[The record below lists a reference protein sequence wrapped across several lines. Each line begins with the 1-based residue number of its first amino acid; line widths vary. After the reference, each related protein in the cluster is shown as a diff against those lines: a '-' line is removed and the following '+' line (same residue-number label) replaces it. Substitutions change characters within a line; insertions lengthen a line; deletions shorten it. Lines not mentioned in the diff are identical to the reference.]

1 MQKSGLTYILS
12 FFSANAL
19 QIGFS
24 QLGGL
29 FLFWLSSKE
38 LTKSDFGDFNWY
50 FAVYGTLVTIFSF
63 GLDFIVIKRV
73 SAKNDLNAA
82 RVQFM
87 QAFIISCIAVL
98 PVLFIIY
105 SKLFSVEFKNTLF
118 ILVAFQFTYLSMP
131 FKNALTGKELFK
143 KSAQPVII
151 ANLVKIG
158 LVFYLYAM
166 QAITLVNVSL
176 LLAVC
181 NFIELLFYLLN
192 AYSIFDKKIFDLK
205 IDLNFYKELI
215 RESLPQL
222 GVIIFDSAFAR
233 IDWILL
239 GLLSVTGAAIKTAEY
254 SFAYK
259 IFELSRLPLLILAP
273 ILFTRLSRLFHSPQ
287 NITKEIESGIY
298 SFFKLELFVG
308 MVIPLLLNIIWVP
321 VMLFFTSNKY
331 GVENQPIYFLL
342 SLTLPIIYMINFLW
356 AVAFTQGQLK
366 LTMILSVIN
375 SSLNIVLN
383 VLLIPKY
390 GQTGAAVSF
399 LTCNIVMLPLYL
411 YFVNQTVIKF
421 PIKQGLTILTLTLA
435 IGYICHLIPFSY
447 FGKCV
452 VCLLLYCSI
461 LFYFKIITISELK
474 KIKHFINKN

>member
-1 MQKSGLTYILS
+1 MRKSGLTYILS

-38 LTKSDFGDFNWY
+38 LSKEDFGDFSWY
-50 FAVYGTLVTIFSF
+50 FAVYGTIFSVFSF
-63 GLDFIVIKRV
+63 GLDFIVIKRI
-73 SAKNDLNAA
+73 SAKNDINAVRA
-82 RVQFM
+82 QFM
-87 QAFIISCIAVL
+87 QTIIVSCIALL

-105 SKLFSVEFKNTLF
+105 SKLFSTEFKSTLF

-151 ANLVKIG
+151 ANLIKIG

-176 LLAVC
+176 LLAIC

-192 AYSIFDKKIFDLK
+192 AYSIFDKKVFDLK
-205 IDLNFYKELI
+205 INFNFYRELI

-239 GLLSVTGAAIKTAEY
+239 GLLSVTSAAVNIAEY
-254 SFAYK
+254 SVAYK

-273 ILFTRLSRLFHSPQ
+273 ILFTRLSKLFHSPQ
-287 NITKEIESGIY
+287 NITKEIESGIH

-308 MVIPLLLNIIWVP
+308 MIIPLILNIVWVP

-331 GVENQPIYFLL
+331 GVENQLIYFLL

-356 AVAFTQGQLK
+356 AIAFTQGQLK

-375 SSLNIVLN
+375 SCLNILLN

-390 GQTGAAVSF
+390 GQTGAALSF
-399 LTCNIVMLPLYL
+399 LICNVVMLPLYL
-411 YFVNQTVIKF
+411 YFVNQTFLKF
-421 PIKQGLTILTLTLA
+421 PIKQGLIILTLTLA
-435 IGYICHLIPFSY
+435 IGCICHIIPFSY
-447 FGKCV
+447 IGKCT
-452 VCLLLYCSI
+452 VCVLLYCGI
-461 LFYFKIITISELK
+461 LFYFKIVTISELK
-474 KIKHFINKN
+474 KILYY